1 MDRFGLAFIERLSCF
16 DWLRWV
22 VGVNTK
28 KMVVDEVAGVNAEIM
43 VVDNVKTKRCNGLH
57 TSNRLKQYSNRLN
70 WPHFHSKPKA
80 AISN

>member
-43 VVDNVKTKRCNGLH
+43 VLSQTSRKQLIDTEVSAYKTC
-57 TSNRLKQYSNRLN
+57 
-70 WPHFHSKPKA
+70 
-80 AISN
+80 ISCSRN